1 MNCVG
6 KSCCNCSKRFPGCHD
21 SCRLYLTAK
30 KMYELEKEGIRKQK
44 SLIGDLRPY
53 KTVSLTALCCIVL
66 KLYFVGKK
74 ITSAAVGSV
83 VNDGTVIRFYSV
95 STILLL

>member
-6 KSCCNCSKRFPGCHD
+6 KSCCNCSKRFPGCHG

-53 KTVSLTALCCIVL
+53 KNC
-66 KLYFVGKK
+66 
-74 ITSAAVGSV
+74 
-83 VNDGTVIRFYSV
+83 
-95 STILLL
+95 